1 MLEWLA
7 RVITTGAGEVTPT
20 DSLCQ
25 AHKHTSGD
33 GWEAHEIRLPDKLGA
48 AAQLARMC
56 AWNEPDRIKLSTE
69 DSLSAYLLELRA
81 RPIGGTVLPFERQPL
96 KLENGEANGEEI
108 RRRGAEGV
116 K

>member
-33 GWEAHEIRLPDKLGA
+33 GWEAHETRLPDKLGA

-56 AWNEPDRIKLSTE
+56 AWNAPDQVRLSGT
-69 DSLSAYLLELRA
+69 DTLSAYLLELRSQ
-81 RPIGGTVLPFERQPL
+81 PISGPILPLERHQL
-96 KLENGEANGEEI
+96 SLENGENALWS
-108 RRRGAEGV
+108 R
-116 K
+116 